1 MLLEHINASLYETH
15 CNRTIILNV
24 KLWKWKENNQHRNL
38 EDMKFSINFLLQRHT
53 DINISS
59 CYGHNFII
67 NLLDSRKNIGNWMP
81 PNHIM
86 PYKDCVLPIIQLL
99 KMESGYSGRTVHL
112 TLTQGSRRNHSP
124 GRFLPNPGP
133 QQYVYTYICVPMSM
147 YINNKQTCTYGW
159 INTYHIKHMNNKR
172 ENTDPNRLNYRNFNL
187 ATYQIL

>member
-1 MLLEHINASLYETH
+1 
-15 CNRTIILNV
+15 
-24 KLWKWKENNQHRNL
+24 
-38 EDMKFSINFLLQRHT
+38 
-53 DINISS
+53 
-59 CYGHNFII
+59 
-67 NLLDSRKNIGNWMP
+67 MP

-159 INTYHIKHMNNKR
+159 INTYHIKHTIISIVFGRGMGCMCECLECKDVVGVWVGVGGCLI
-172 ENTDPNRLNYRNFNL
+172 TD
-187 ATYQIL
+187 QI